1 MPKVFKIC
9 ISDKSDNKMQN
20 VDSVEAISGKGILN
34 DRYFQDNNSKET
46 QITLIESENIDYYNS
61 VTNENISYIEFRRNI
76 ITKGIELNDLIDKK
90 IKIGEVIIV
99 GHQLCEPCLDLQ
111 KKLNQDN
118 FVKNLVHKGGLRAE
132 ILESGK
138 ISVNDEIEILN

>member
-9 ISDKSDNKMQN
+9 ISEKNDNKMQS

-34 DRYFQDNNSKET
+34 DRYFREKNLKET

-61 VTNENISYIEFRRNI
+61 ISKENIPYIEFRRNL
-76 ITKGIELNDLIDKK
+76 ITKGIKLNNLIKKK
-90 IKIGEVIIV
+90 IKIGGVILI

-132 ILESGK
+132 IIESGK
-138 ISVNDEIEILN
+138 ISINDEIEILN